1 MEPHPPLAT
10 VMDLL
15 LDAVCVVDAQGRYV
29 YVSAGYERIFGY
41 TSAEVLGKPMIDL
54 VHPDD
59 RERTLRAAREI
70 MDGQPKLHFQ
80 NRYVR
85 KDGRV
90 VDIQWSARWSDDENA
105 RIAVGR
111 DVTELKRA
119 EAVQA
124 ALLEISEA
132 AHADGDLADL
142 FVRIHAVIGR
152 LLPARNCFVALHD
165 EHDGLVEFPFFVDE
179 YDPTPDAIPIHADTL
194 CNEVIRSGQALLLTP
209 DHLPDLPAQLRQV
222 VGRDALD
229 WLGVPLSTAE
239 RVIGAL
245 VVQSYN
251 SDTRYSTE
259 DLQLLQFVSAQIASA
274 IERKRNQAWLRH
286 LVGHDPL
293 TDLPNRSRFHELLEQ
308 ALLSAQRERELLA
321 VLYLDLD
328 GFKGINDRHGHD
340 VGDLLLRE
348 VGERIRRC
356 VRHSD
361 LVARLGGDEF
371 VVMLHGIADDAQARD
386 IGEQVRN
393 VLQQPY
399 LLEGR
404 SVRISASIGIALH
417 PRDGA
422 EKKPLL
428 RHADNAMYAAKRNG
442 GNQLATGDAIGPSA

>member
-1 MEPHPPLAT
+1 MEPNPSLAT
-10 VMDLL
+10 VIDLL

-41 TSAEVLGKPMIDL
+41 ASAEVLGKPMIEL

-59 RERTLRAAREI
+59 RGRTLRAAREI

-80 NRYVR
+80 NRYIR

-90 VDIQWSARWSDDENA
+90 VDIQWSARWSDDERA

-111 DVTELKRA
+111 DITELRRA

-132 AHADGDLADL
+132 AHADGDLPAL
-142 FVRIHAVIGR
+142 FVRIHEIIGR
-152 LLPARNCFVALHD
+152 LLPASNCFVALHD
-165 EHDGLVEFPFFVDE
+165 EQRGLVEFPFFVDQH
-179 YDPTPDAIPIHADTL
+179 DIAPGAIPIHANTL

-209 DHLPDLPAQLRQV
+209 DRLPELPAHLQQV
-222 VGRDALD
+222 VGHDALD
-229 WLGVPLSTAE
+229 WLGVPLSTAD
-239 RVIGAL
+239 RVVGAL

-251 SDTRYSTE
+251 SHTRYSTE
-259 DLQLLQFVSAQIASA
+259 DQQLLEFVSAQIAAA
-274 IERKRNQAWLRH
+274 IERKRHQAWLRH

-308 ALLSAQRERELLA
+308 ALIAAHRERERLA

-371 VVMLHGIADDAQARD
+371 VVMLYGTMDDTQARD
-386 IGEQVRN
+386 IAEQIRN

-417 PRDGA
+417 PRDGD

-428 RHADNAMYAAKRNG
+428 RHADNAMYAAKRKG
-442 GNQLATGDAIGPSA
+442 GNQLATVGPAQPG